1 MPYEDKRT
9 NDSLSKLYIKELILN
24 LHQSP
29 GLNVVFVSTERPGI
43 QYLDDTFF
51 EEHLVGATIVGEDT
65 GCISR

>member
-1 MPYEDKRT
+1 MHGLFT
-9 NDSLSKLYIKELILN
+9 VSCCKLIPL
-24 LHQSP
+24 
-29 GLNVVFVSTERPGI
+29 LNVVFVSAERPGI